1 MRGGVCTEKKMEN
14 KVLWGKNPRNN
25 PGKNKLRGSKSA
37 SFTVTSWRQ
46 GYLFNIVLN
55 TPNAKYLQL

>member
-1 MRGGVCTEKKMEN
+1 MRGGVCTEKKMKFCGE
-14 KVLWGKNPRNN
+14 KNPGNN

-55 TPNAKYLQL
+55 THNANN